1 MDVTL
6 MVLAFALVLGG
17 IAGSFLPVLPG
28 PPLAFLGLAV
38 LWFSDGYQP
47 DTELLGMH
55 LAAASAITALDY
67 YVPIWGTKR
76 FGGTKAGTRGA
87 TIGLLI
93 GLFLGPL
100 GIVFGPFFGALLG
113 EMSVGTPQNQAVRAA
128 FGAFLGFVAGV
139 FMKLA
144 YGLVVLYQLFQL
156 L

>member
-1 MDVTL
+1 MDVAL

-38 LWFSDGYQP
+38 LWFSDAYQP
-47 DTELLGMH
+47 DAELLGMH

-67 YVPIWGTKR
+67 YVPIWGTKK
-76 FGGTKAGTRGA
+76 FGGTKAGTTGA

-100 GIVFGPFFGALLG
+100 GIIFGPFVGALLG
-113 EMSVGTPQNQAVRAA
+113 ELSAGTQQNQAVRAA

-144 YGLVVLYQLFQL
+144 YALVVLYQLFQL

>member
-1 MDVTL
+1 MDAAL

-38 LWFSDGYQP
+38 LWFSSNYQP
-47 DTELLGMH
+47 NAELLGMH

-67 YVPIWGTKR
+67 FVPIWGTKK
-76 FGGTKAGTRGA
+76 FGGTKAGTTGA

-100 GIVFGPFFGALLG
+100 GIIFGPFAGALLG
-113 EMSVGTPQNQAVRAA
+113 ELSAGTPQNQAVKAA

>member
-1 MDVTL
+1 MDVAL
-6 MVLAFALVLGG
+6 MVLAFALVMAG

-38 LWFSDGYQP
+38 LWFSSAYQP
-47 DTELLGMH
+47 DPQQLGIH

-76 FGGTKAGTRGA
+76 FGGTKAGSRGA

-93 GLFLGPL
+93 GLFLGPM
-100 GIVFGPFFGALLG
+100 GIVFGPFVGALLG
-113 EMSVGTPQNQAVRAA
+113 ELSAGSPQNQAVKAA

-139 FMKLA
+139 LMKLA

>member
-1 MDVTL
+1 MDAAL
-6 MVLAFALVLGG
+6 MVLAFLLVLAG

-38 LWFSDGYQP
+38 LWFSTAYQP
-47 DTELLGMH
+47 DARLLGLH

-67 YVPIWGTKR
+67 YVPIWGTKK
-76 FGGTKAGTRGA
+76 FGGTKAGTTGA
-87 TIGLLI
+87 TVGLLI

-100 GIVFGPFFGALLG
+100 GIVFGPFIGAFLG
-113 EMSVGTPQNQAVRAA
+113 ELGAGTPQQQAIKAA